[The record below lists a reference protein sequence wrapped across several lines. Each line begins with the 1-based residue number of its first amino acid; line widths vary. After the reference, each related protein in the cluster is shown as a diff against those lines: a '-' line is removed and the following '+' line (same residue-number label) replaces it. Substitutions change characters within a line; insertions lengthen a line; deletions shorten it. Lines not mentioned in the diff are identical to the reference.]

1 MASRMKGFKKPTQ
14 EKKMG
19 SRERQRQRE
28 AMARMS
34 VGGHRPYQRR
44 WRRFLVLQE

>member
-19 SRERQRQRE
+19 SRERQSRE
-28 AMARMS
+28 RLWQECLLGDTDRIKD
-34 VGGHRPYQRR
+34 GGGDS
-44 WRRFLVLQE
+44 